1 MIKNVGRNVLFK
13 IVLIKYI
20 MWYCLFIFDILEID
34 KLRGGYLVDY
44 YGFFYWIVVDD
55 FDFEVFFCV
64 VRFYIV
70 IYGFYEVVVV
80 VF

>member
-1 MIKNVGRNVLFK
+1 MLFK

-20 MWYCLFIFDILEID
+20 IWYCLFIFDILEID

-44 YGFFYWIVVDD
+44 YRFFYWIVVDD

>member
-1 MIKNVGRNVLFK
+1 M
-13 IVLIKYI
+13 
-20 MWYCLFIFDILEID
+20 FIFDILEID

-80 VF
+80 VFKCYVGWVKLLFFLKSGFFF

>member
-1 MIKNVGRNVLFK
+1 
-13 IVLIKYI
+13 

-44 YGFFYWIVVDD
+44 YGFFYCIVVDD